1 MIFAGRYVLMF
12 VKRRLTTIVFGGK
25 TIGRKSTDGT
35 GCFHI
40 VAETASIC
48 INKVVFLAFGLDE
61 IDAL

>member
-1 MIFAGRYVLMF
+1 MF

>member
-1 MIFAGRYVLMF
+1 MLAGQHILIF
-12 VKRRLTTIVFGGK
+12 VKLRLTTIVFAGK

-40 VAETASIC
+40 VTETASIC
-48 INKVVFLAFGLDE
+48 IDKAVLLAFDLDE

>member
-1 MIFAGRYVLMF
+1 MLAGRHILLF
-12 VKRRLTTIVFGGK
+12 VKRRLATIVFTGK

-40 VAETASIC
+40 VTENASIC
-48 INKVVFLAFGLDE
+48 INKVVFLTFGLDE